1 MKPVGSIFAA
11 IWTAVV
17 PMLAAAGGAF
27 LLGACASCQSTVRQ
41 APMPA
46 IAAGTFDGVAADPGA
61 QRLYLADGANNKV
74 DVVDVST
81 ANPRFMQAIDVGAVP
96 HGLAVAPDT
105 KVLYAGLTG
114 GAVAVID
121 TRDGSPTFMKVVTR
135 IKADPTEVDLLDYSA
150 GTKRLFAATGS
161 GGDVVAIDT
170 TSNQVIRWYSLHVPV
185 EQPRY
190 NPVDGKLY
198 VTTPGT
204 SSLVQIDLADGMTSR
219 NYFIKGCGPSGL
231 AINPARQL
239 AVTACKGSV
248 AMVNLRT
255 GAQEVTR
262 SVPGGDLVTYDPSSD
277 RFAVASP
284 HGDKDSVVGVFDGDG
299 TFIGSVAA
307 TPKAHAPAF
316 IGLRAA
322 PRVAQVRGWAVG
334 LRPTS
339 DGGCSIPLSVRAA
352 ASRARDG
359 RRRRTV
365 VLRSAAGRPGDGARA
380 DASVRGRRARPSA
393 QSGDAARALAAAAFS
408 SKTSLIAASPAVTM
422 AAIIWPSP
430 CAISGSAGSSHR
442 NDRLTLVW
450 PSPASLSRVVMCIV
464 VGWSAMSVSSRSGSS
479 DTTRML
485 TRLPPWWQWNSLPRS
500 SPRAP
505 ATASTPSAKR

>member
-17 PMLAAAGGAF
+17 PMLAAAGGAV

-41 APMPA
+41 AAMPA
-46 IAAGTFDGVAADPGA
+46 IAAGTFDGVAADPTA

-316 IGLRAA
+316 DARGLVYAAGATGMMSFAPSACEPPPEWLKFVGGLSVFALPLMAAALFLYLYARRRQGHATVEDDGPSFYDLQQEDLATERERMRAFED
-322 PRVAQVRGWAVG
+322 AVLG
-334 LRPTS
+334 P
-339 DGGCSIPLSVRAA
+339 PLS
-352 ASRARDG
+352 
-359 RRRRTV
+359 
-365 VLRSAAGRPGDGARA
+365 PEMQ
-380 DASVRGRRARPSA
+380 PE
-393 QSGDAARALAAAAFS
+393 
-408 SKTSLIAASPAVTM
+408 P
-422 AAIIWPSP
+422 
-430 CAISGSAGSSHR
+430 
-442 NDRLTLVW
+442 
-450 PSPASLSRVVMCIV
+450 
-464 VGWSAMSVSSRSGSS
+464 
-479 DTTRML
+479 
-485 TRLPPWWQWNSLPRS
+485 
-500 SPRAP
+500 
-505 ATASTPSAKR
+505 

>member
-17 PMLAAAGGAF
+17 PMLAAAGGAV

-41 APMPA
+41 AAMPA
-46 IAAGTFDGVAADPGA
+46 IAAGTFDGVAADPTA
-61 QRLYLADGANNKV
+61 QRLYLADGANNKI
-74 DVVDVST
+74 DVVDLST

-170 TSNQVIRWYSLHVPV
+170 TSNQVIRWYSLHIPV

-316 IGLRAA
+316 DARGLVYAAGATGMMSFAPSACEPPPEWLKFVGGLSVFALPLMAAALFLYLYARRRQGHATVEDDGPSFYDLQQEDLATERERMRAFED
-322 PRVAQVRGWAVG
+322 AVLG
-334 LRPTS
+334 P
-339 DGGCSIPLSVRAA
+339 PLS
-352 ASRARDG
+352 
-359 RRRRTV
+359 
-365 VLRSAAGRPGDGARA
+365 PEMQ
-380 DASVRGRRARPSA
+380 PE
-393 QSGDAARALAAAAFS
+393 
-408 SKTSLIAASPAVTM
+408 P
-422 AAIIWPSP
+422 
-430 CAISGSAGSSHR
+430 
-442 NDRLTLVW
+442 
-450 PSPASLSRVVMCIV
+450 
-464 VGWSAMSVSSRSGSS
+464 
-479 DTTRML
+479 
-485 TRLPPWWQWNSLPRS
+485 
-500 SPRAP
+500 
-505 ATASTPSAKR
+505 

>member
-46 IAAGTFDGVAADPGA
+46 IAAGTFDGVAADPTA

-74 DVVDVST
+74 DVVDLST

-284 HGDKDSVVGVFDGDG
+284 HGDKDSVVGVFDGVG

-316 IGLRAA
+316 DARGLVYAAGATGMMSFAPSACEPPPEWLKFVGGLSVFALPLMAAALFLYLYARRRQGHATVEDDGPSFYDLQQEDLATERERMRAFED
-322 PRVAQVRGWAVG
+322 AVLG
-334 LRPTS
+334 P
-339 DGGCSIPLSVRAA
+339 PLS
-352 ASRARDG
+352 
-359 RRRRTV
+359 
-365 VLRSAAGRPGDGARA
+365 PEMQ
-380 DASVRGRRARPSA
+380 PE
-393 QSGDAARALAAAAFS
+393 
-408 SKTSLIAASPAVTM
+408 P
-422 AAIIWPSP
+422 
-430 CAISGSAGSSHR
+430 
-442 NDRLTLVW
+442 
-450 PSPASLSRVVMCIV
+450 
-464 VGWSAMSVSSRSGSS
+464 
-479 DTTRML
+479 
-485 TRLPPWWQWNSLPRS
+485 
-500 SPRAP
+500 
-505 ATASTPSAKR
+505 

>member
-17 PMLAAAGGAF
+17 PMVAAAGGAV

-41 APMPA
+41 AAMPA
-46 IAAGTFDGVAADPGA
+46 IAAGTFDGVAADPSA
-61 QRLYLADGANNKV
+61 QRLYLADGANNKI

-105 KVLYAGLTG
+105 KLLYAGLTG

-121 TRDGSPTFMKVVTR
+121 TRDGSPTFMKVVTQ
-135 IKADPTEVDLLDYSA
+135 IKADPIEVDLLDYSA

-170 TSNQVIRWYSLHVPV
+170 ASNQVIRWYSLHVPV

-239 AVTACKGSV
+239 AVMACKGSV

-299 TFIGSVAA
+299 TFVGSVAA

-316 IGLRAA
+316 DAHGLVYAAGATGMMSFAPSACEPPPEWLKFVGGLSVFALPLMAAALFLYLYARRRLGHATAEDDAPSFYDLQQEDLATERERMRAFED
-322 PRVAQVRGWAVG
+322 AVLG
-334 LRPTS
+334 P
-339 DGGCSIPLSVRAA
+339 PLSP
-352 ASRARDG
+352 DMQ
-359 RRRRTV
+359 
-365 VLRSAAGRPGDGARA
+365 PE
-380 DASVRGRRARPSA
+380 P
-393 QSGDAARALAAAAFS
+393 
-408 SKTSLIAASPAVTM
+408 
-422 AAIIWPSP
+422 
-430 CAISGSAGSSHR
+430 
-442 NDRLTLVW
+442 
-450 PSPASLSRVVMCIV
+450 
-464 VGWSAMSVSSRSGSS
+464 
-479 DTTRML
+479 
-485 TRLPPWWQWNSLPRS
+485 
-500 SPRAP
+500 
-505 ATASTPSAKR
+505 

>member
-1 MKPVGSIFAA
+1 MKPAGSIFAA

-17 PMLAAAGGAF
+17 PMLAAAGGAV

-41 APMPA
+41 AAMPA

-61 QRLYLADGANNKV
+61 QRLYLADGANNKI

-105 KVLYAGLTG
+105 KLLYAGLTG

-121 TRDGSPTFMKVVTR
+121 TRDGSPTFMKVVTQ

-190 NPVDGKLY
+190 DPVDGKLY

-239 AVTACKGSV
+239 ALTACKGSV

-316 IGLRAA
+316 DARGLVYATGATGMMSFAPSACEPPPEWLKFVGGLSVFAVPLMAAALFLYLYARRRLGRATA
-322 PRVAQVRGWAVG
+322 EDDGPSFYDLQQEDLATERERMRAFEDAVLG
-334 LRPTS
+334 P
-339 DGGCSIPLSVRAA
+339 PLS
-352 ASRARDG
+352 
-359 RRRRTV
+359 
-365 VLRSAAGRPGDGARA
+365 PEMQ
-380 DASVRGRRARPSA
+380 PE
-393 QSGDAARALAAAAFS
+393 
-408 SKTSLIAASPAVTM
+408 P
-422 AAIIWPSP
+422 
-430 CAISGSAGSSHR
+430 
-442 NDRLTLVW
+442 
-450 PSPASLSRVVMCIV
+450 
-464 VGWSAMSVSSRSGSS
+464 
-479 DTTRML
+479 
-485 TRLPPWWQWNSLPRS
+485 
-500 SPRAP
+500 
-505 ATASTPSAKR
+505 

>member
-17 PMLAAAGGAF
+17 PMLAAAGGAV

-316 IGLRAA
+316 DARGLVYAAGATGMMSFAPSACEPPPEWLKFVGGLSVFALPLMAAALFLYLYARRRQGHATVEDDGPSFYDLQQEDLATERERMRAFED
-322 PRVAQVRGWAVG
+322 AVLG
-334 LRPTS
+334 P
-339 DGGCSIPLSVRAA
+339 PLS
-352 ASRARDG
+352 
-359 RRRRTV
+359 
-365 VLRSAAGRPGDGARA
+365 PEMQ
-380 DASVRGRRARPSA
+380 PE
-393 QSGDAARALAAAAFS
+393 
-408 SKTSLIAASPAVTM
+408 P
-422 AAIIWPSP
+422 
-430 CAISGSAGSSHR
+430 
-442 NDRLTLVW
+442 
-450 PSPASLSRVVMCIV
+450 
-464 VGWSAMSVSSRSGSS
+464 
-479 DTTRML
+479 
-485 TRLPPWWQWNSLPRS
+485 
-500 SPRAP
+500 
-505 ATASTPSAKR
+505 